1 MALAAALSRTNEL
14 GAFTVGAIT
23 ASTGFAGVDG
33 IFRFL
38 PDGRSERALAVIE
51 IQAARNTVVSPA
63 PDMAEI
69 WRSRSRVSS
78 GA

>member
-1 MALAAALSRTNEL
+1 MALAAVLSRTNEL

-38 PDGRSERALAVIE
+38 PTGLSQRGFAIMQVTREGATQ
-51 IQAARNTVVSPA
+51 IQPA
-63 PDMAEI
+63 PTTFEA
-69 WRSRSRVSS
+69 VQF
-78 GA
+78 